1 MEGDKAKHV
10 HIIGVIYIEPLALC
24 EPIVED
30 IRICEQEHK
39 SWELKEELK
48 TILNFLRWTITFTVT
63 VELRIIGIS
72 NSNLEFEI
80 IPQLVGKEQSSQ
92 ALELEL
98 VEK

>member
-1 MEGDKAKHV
+1 VEGDKAKHV

-48 TILNFLRWTITFTVT
+48 TILNFLR
-63 VELRIIGIS
+63 
-72 NSNLEFEI
+72 
-80 IPQLVGKEQSSQ
+80 
-92 ALELEL
+92 
-98 VEK
+98 